1 MNNDEQAG
9 MILVAAFQCERHPQ
23 LSEVRRALLRL
34 AKVEQANLLRA
45 LAIAAET
52 AAALAAEGADVA
64 DLQRQVR
71 AAAGEQQRKA
81 ESAMRALESMQAAP

>member
-1 MNNDEQAG
+1 MNNEEQAG

-34 AKVEQANLLRA
+34 ARVEQANLLRA
-45 LAIAAET
+45 LDVAAET
-52 AAALAAEGADVA
+52 AALLGADGVDVD

-71 AAAGEQQRKA
+71 AVASEQQRKA
-81 ESAMRALESMQAAP
+81 ERAMRALESLQASP